1 MQAQHSMI
9 RLAALARC
17 IRRSSVVNNMS
28 APVSRSFLYQAVA
41 RISGLVRRLWAGLVV
56 DEVPG
61 GNHGSVAER
70 RPIITLPDV

>member
-1 MQAQHSMI
+1 
-9 RLAALARC
+9 
-17 IRRSSVVNNMS
+17 MS

-70 RPIITLPDV
+70 RPIITFPDV